1 MAQIREPP
9 SRQAERI
16 ERSDLEEGGFAPP
29 ARRSSAGRTAALALM
44 LVAIALVAAGVGFL
58 LAGGRLPSSGPSPA
72 PTAAVTKAPEVAPTS
87 TQPAPTA
94 PPAPTAVPW
103 LAAAPAPTAPP
114 PPTTA
119 PTVAPTTPPQ
129 PTAPPPTPVPP
140 TPVPKPTD
148 PPPPTAPPK
157 PAVAPPAPVA
167 AVAPP
172 APAAAEK
179 PASAPS
185 APPPGVHSPIRPGMD
200 PRMAQ
205 IEGRVNEYFAAL
217 RDQDYARAQQACC
230 TEAWR
235 ARYPVD
241 SWQRNFAGVTDLRLV
256 GPPRYL
262 QVQDDLIVVDT
273 DYTFVSGGV
282 RRNFTLR
289 WTFKPVGSEWQADL
303 AEAFPTQSA
312 PVPRSQPTPT
322 TLQDGGAVSA
332 PVPQPPGP
340 SARPVLSAH
349 AIAHRMV
356 AAGDSITLTYEVT
369 NPGSTPVTAILGAS
383 IRPIGGGPWIN
394 DPANDKRLTFP
405 PGKSSHTRVFRVPI
419 GTPAGRYDVAW
430 GLFGDGRQGWGPAVE
445 SGILTINQ

>member
-1 MAQIREPP
+1 MAQIHEPPP
-9 SRQAERI
+9 SRQTERI

-72 PTAAVTKAPEVAPTS
+72 PTAAVAKAPEVAPTS

-94 PPAPTAVPW
+94 PPAPTAVPKPTE
-103 LAAAPAPTAPP
+103 APAPTAPP
-114 PPTTA
+114 PPTAA

-129 PTAPPPTPVPP
+129 PTPSPPTA
-140 TPVPKPTD
+140 VPKPTE
-148 PPPPTAPPK
+148 APL
-157 PAVAPPAPVA
+157 APAPA
-167 AVAPP
+167 AEPANEALPP
-172 APAAAEK
+172 APAAK
-179 PASAPS
+179 PANPA
-185 APPPGVHSPIRPGMD
+185 AGQEGVSSPVRPGAD
-200 PRMAQ
+200 ARRAQ
-205 IEGRVNEYFAAL
+205 IEGRITEYFEAL
-217 RDQDYARAQQACC
+217 GERDFAHAQQVCC
-230 TEAWR
+230 TAEWR
-235 ARYPVD
+235 ARNPLER
-241 SWQRNFAGVTDLRLV
+241 WQRNFDGVTDLRLV
-256 GPPRYL
+256 DAPRYL
-262 QVQDDLIVVDT
+262 RVQDDVVVVDT

-289 WTFKPVGSEWQADL
+289 WTFQPVGSEWQADL

-312 PVPRSQPTPT
+312 PIPRPQPTPT
-322 TLQDGGAVSA
+322 PRQDGGAVSA
-332 PVPQPPGP
+332 PVPQPSGP

-349 AIAHRMV
+349 AIAHRMI
-356 AAGDSITLTYEVT
+356 AAGDSVTLTYEVT

-383 IRPIGGGPWIN
+383 IRPISGGPWIN

-445 SGILTINQ
+445 SGVLTINQ